1 MNGKNICKLPVSS
14 DARESSDRMMRSL
27 LSGHLREQNL
37 TNSAKSFSD
46 KEADYL
52 LSYERSVRSRNHRY
66 ILECRGEEG

>member
-52 LSYERSVRSRNHRY
+52 LS
-66 ILECRGEEG
+66 